1 MRVLPAECPCRL
13 LGTSFRPLQI
23 PKKPIAQVEPEPAV
37 ESLMEE
43 PADAMTQGLA
53 SNKVEL
59 AVDEWVERG
68 DKMDGTDDE
77 DAKKQEG

>member
-1 MRVLPAECPCRL
+1 
-13 LGTSFRPLQI
+13 
-23 PKKPIAQVEPEPAV
+23 
-37 ESLMEE
+37 MEE

-53 SNKVEL
+53 TNKVEL

-77 DAKKQEG
+77 DAKKQKG